1 MGRWLGQGRPFGPPS
16 GLVLMRETIS
26 AAAIGQGR
34 HVRMKT
40 WPDVHS
46 GENMNTGCFRG
57 SRSTR
62 REYVHLPRR

>member
-1 MGRWLGQGRPFGPPS
+1 MGADQGIDLEDLR
-16 GLVLMRETIS
+16 VYS
-26 AAAIGQGR
+26 APMGHGGYL
-34 HVRMKT
+34 RMKT